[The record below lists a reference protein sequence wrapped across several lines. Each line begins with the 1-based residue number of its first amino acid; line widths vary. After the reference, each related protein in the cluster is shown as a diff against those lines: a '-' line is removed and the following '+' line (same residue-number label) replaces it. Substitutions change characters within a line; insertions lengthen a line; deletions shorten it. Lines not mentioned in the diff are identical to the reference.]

1 MAQTIHT
8 FTQDG
13 FDIRYAV
20 FPEHIHP
27 NDQFDDE
34 GETARAID
42 AGDYEWFVACVT
54 ASKNGVE
61 LHAEYLGGCCYRTYE
76 DFMAEGGYFDDMVAD
91 AIGMA
96 KQHTQGLAD
105 AD

>member
-8 FTQDG
+8 FAQDG

-42 AGDYEWFVACVT
+42 AGEYEWFVACVT
-54 ASKNGVE
+54 ASKNGIE
-61 LHAEYLGGCCYRTYE
+61 LHDEYLGGCCYPTFE
-76 DFMAEGGYFDDMVAD
+76 AFMDESGYFDDMVAE
-91 AIGMA
+91 AISMA
-96 KQHTQGLAD
+96 KQRIESLTD

>member
-8 FTQDG
+8 FTKDG

-27 NDQFDDE
+27 NDQFDDD

-42 AGDYEWFVACVT
+42 AGEYEWFVACVT
-54 ASKNGVE
+54 ASKNGIE
-61 LHAEYLGGCCYRTYE
+61 LHDEYLGGCCYRTFE
-76 DFMAEGGYFDDMVAD
+76 DFMDESGYFDDMVAE
-91 AIGMA
+91 AISMA
-96 KQHTQGLAD
+96 KQRIESLAD

>member
-8 FTQDG
+8 FIKDG

-27 NDQFDDE
+27 NDIFDDE
-34 GETARAID
+34 GETARAIN
-42 AGDYEWFVACVT
+42 AGEYEWFVACVT

-61 LHAEYLGGCCYRTYE
+61 LHAEYLGGCCYRTFE
-76 DFMAEGGYFDDMVAD
+76 DFMDESGYFDGMVED
-91 AIGMA
+91 AISMA
-96 KQHTQGLAD
+96 KQYIESFTNA
-105 AD
+105 